1 MEIIKQNGSPEN
13 PIPAVSKI
21 DRLQQRAQRLQQE
34 AQQAR
39 ERVREETALQEKL
52 ARLKERQRIEKEVRL
67 LGTIARVSGLA
78 EIGRKRTTS
87 SDVTRDLNV
96 DLLIGALSLLRE
108 QFLES
113 VDDAQQLNLRVRGEA
128 LRKAYFADKN
138 NITFGVGFNR
148 ISVEN
153 IKGDKDEHQ

>member
-1 MEIIKQNGSPEN
+1 MDNIHQSRGMEN

-39 ERVREETALQEKL
+39 ERVREEAALQERL

-67 LGTIARVSGLA
+67 LGAITRVAGLA
-78 EIGRKRTTS
+78 ELGGQRGKS
-87 SDVTRDLNV
+87 PDVTHGLDV

-108 QFLES
+108 QFLET
-113 VDDAQQLNLRVRGEA
+113 VDVAQQANLRVRGEA
-128 LRKAYFADKN
+128 LRKAHFADRKN
-138 NITFGVGFNR
+138 PRFGVSLLIPNDNNGETNH
-148 ISVEN
+148 
-153 IKGDKDEHQ
+153 DY

>member
-1 MEIIKQNGSPEN
+1 MENIQDIRGMEN

-39 ERVREETALQEKL
+39 ERVREEAALQEKL
-52 ARLKERQRIEKEVRL
+52 ARLRERQRVEKEVRL
-67 LGTIARVSGLA
+67 LGAIARVAGLA
-78 EIGRKRTTS
+78 ELGGQRGTS
-87 SDVTRDLNV
+87 PDVTQGLDV

-108 QFLES
+108 QFLET

-128 LRKAYFADKN
+128 LRKAYFADRKN
-138 NITFGVGFNR
+138 PRFGVSLLMPGEVSGETNH
-148 ISVEN
+148 
-153 IKGDKDEHQ
+153 DY